1 MRMKAKFLNLIGIIV
16 IVISFATIC
25 EAGDIRCKC
34 ICPLETSSNRSNIF
48 VVNNL
53 TSPDLCNCLSIV
65 RREENFCLKCECKYE
80 TRNTVLIKVII
91 ILVLVAICSLYL
103 YMIVCIVQRKYKKP
117 ELSVTSDAVQE
128 QLKEPVVRRRFNSTI
143 GNIDRRMTLWQSQV
157 DEQRNN
163 VFGSNVLS

>member
-1 MRMKAKFLNLIGIIV
+1 MKEQYLNLFGII
-16 IVISFATIC
+16 IILISFASNS
-25 EAGDIRCKC
+25 EAGDVRCKC
-34 ICPLETSSNRSNIF
+34 ICPLEANSNRSNIF

-53 TSPDLCNCLSIV
+53 TSPDLCNCLDIV
-65 RREENFCLKCECKYE
+65 QREENFCLKCECKYE

-103 YMIVCIVQRKYKKP
+103 YMIVCIIQSKYKKP
-117 ELSVTSDAVQE
+117 ELSVTSDTVQE
-128 QLKEPVVRRRFNSTI
+128 QLKEPAVRKRFNSTI
-143 GNIDRRMTLWQSQV
+143 GNIDRRMTLWQNQV